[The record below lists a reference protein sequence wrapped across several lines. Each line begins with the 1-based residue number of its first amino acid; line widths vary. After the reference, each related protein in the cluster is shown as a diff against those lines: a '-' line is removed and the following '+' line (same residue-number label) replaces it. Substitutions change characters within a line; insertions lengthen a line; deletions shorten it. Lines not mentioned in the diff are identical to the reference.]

1 MPNNYIIFRKG
12 NSFLFAE
19 VNGSEI
25 DTKSFKEYKKI
36 IKRFMDKGYT
46 ITYNDKAIILKS
58 KRRLKSEPTQIAIM
72 NDERLLKSKYLKNL
86 KKDMARVK
94 KTKGYTIIETDAYG
108 NKTRIK
114 KTPKKEKKTFSFAS
128 LFHDRATTV
137 GIAITLVAII
147 ASYGLFSSKTNQKTN
162 DNLDQDAYSISMT
175 DTPDASELFT
185 DFNDISHNNLTPNV
199 FPFKLYPFDRSY
211 LRLED
216 FLDDGLNAEEEESL
230 DEEENIY
237 DEYLETYAEYFHLD
251 ADKVID
257 FARQVTNNYTLAF
270 EDILGTDAYDID
282 NPEAACMIFVHELNR
297 DGLNVSLSDYGL
309 TPSDFVID
317 PNVTALPSDKVLSNG
332 QTFEEFFGHVCD
344 LLNVD
349 KNWLLGITYLETG
362 RLTSNISTTI
372 NNFGGLRGTN
382 GFYTYISPE
391 AGIIAHCRNLK
402 RYENFDL
409 QSIYEL
415 AGLYVYGDSS
425 LIYKIYNNP
434 NDPTL
439 ASYSE
444 TMNIWINSVT
454 YFHDDFLVR
463 SEEVFGKTELDEN
476 DDVTLA
482 IK

>member
-1 MPNNYIIFRKG
+1 MPKNFIIFRKG

-19 VNGSEI
+19 INENEI
-25 DTKSFKEYKKI
+25 NTKSYKEYKKT
-36 IKRFMDKGYT
+36 IKNFIDKGYT
-46 ITYNDKAIILKS
+46 LTVNDKAIILRS
-58 KRRLKSEPTQIAIM
+58 KRRLKSEATLIAIM
-72 NDERLLKSKYLKNL
+72 NDERLLKSKYLKAL
-86 KKDMARVK
+86 RKDMARVK

-114 KTPKKEKKTFSFAS
+114 KTPKKEKKAFNFAS

-147 ASYGLFSSKTNQKTN
+147 ASYGLFSSKANQKAE
-162 DNLDQDAYSISMT
+162 DNVDQDAYSISMT

-185 DFNDISHNNLTPNV
+185 DFNNISHNNLTPNG

-211 LRLED
+211 LHLED
-216 FLDDGLNAEEEESL
+216 FLDNGLNTEEEESL

-297 DGLNVSLSDYGL
+297 DGLNVSLSDYGF
-309 TPSDFVID
+309 TPADFVID
-317 PNVTALPSDKVLSNG
+317 SSVTALPSDKVLSNG

-349 KNWLLGITYLETG
+349 KNWLLSITYLETG

-372 NNFGGLRGTN
+372 NNFGGLRGTD

-415 AGLYVYGDSS
+415 AGLYVYGDRS
-425 LIYKIYNNP
+425 LIYKINNNP

-463 SEEVFGKTELDEN
+463 SEEVFGNSELDEN
-476 DDVTLA
+476 DEVTLA